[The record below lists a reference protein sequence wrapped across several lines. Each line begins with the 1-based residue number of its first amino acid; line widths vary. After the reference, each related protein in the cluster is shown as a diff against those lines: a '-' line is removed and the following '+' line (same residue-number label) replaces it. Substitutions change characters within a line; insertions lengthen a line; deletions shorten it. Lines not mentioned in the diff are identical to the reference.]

1 VANGVDWPEGY
12 DIGMRWMSVALA
24 LIVTLGLSGAIA
36 AQTSMARLVVEIGGL
51 RNDGGRLGCL
61 LFASREGF
69 PSEPTRA
76 VGQANATPRARR
88 GQCVFENVTPGT
100 YAVAVHHDED
110 GDGVFDTGIFGI
122 PLEGVGASRDA
133 HGTMG
138 PPSFEDARIDVPAGE
153 THIAVHMAYPM

>member
-1 VANGVDWPEGY
+1 MANGVAWPQGY
-12 DIGMRWMSVALA
+12 AMEMRWMSVALA
-24 LIVTLGLSGAIA
+24 LVVTLGLSGSIA
-36 AQTSMARLVVEIGGL
+36 AQATTGRLVVDISGL

-76 VGQANATPRARR
+76 VGHASGTPHARR
-88 GQCVFENVTPGT
+88 GRCVFENVTPGT